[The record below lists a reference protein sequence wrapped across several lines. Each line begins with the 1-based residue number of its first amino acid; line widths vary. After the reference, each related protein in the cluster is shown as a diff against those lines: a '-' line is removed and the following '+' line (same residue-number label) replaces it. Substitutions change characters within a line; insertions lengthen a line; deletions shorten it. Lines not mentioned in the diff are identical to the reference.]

1 MKSSLYHRYDVTDLR
16 KHITLTKI
24 PYTPC
29 FHVKCRCLCLQTE
42 PVLPVYDRPQL
53 SSSLPS
59 RLQNVCLC
67 LSRFTSD
74 VPIPTIYINTQRVQ
88 LLSLNK
94 PTVFSDTPSFRNH
107 SADFV
112 PKKHFLLSMLET
124 VQRCFWTAVYIF
136 KKYAKL
142 LIAMWLTSWKTQ
154 PIQQLSSLLAVCWQ
168 SAESAMLL
176 SFLPFY
182 TKCPK

>member
-29 FHVKCRCLCLQTE
+29 FHVKYRCLCLRAE

-88 LLSLNK
+88 RLSLNK
-94 PTVFSDTPSFRNH
+94 PTVFSDTPSFRNYSNMLILFPRNISYYQCWKQF
-107 SADFV
+107 SAAFELRCI
-112 PKKHFLLSMLET
+112 FSRS
-124 VQRCFWTAVYIF
+124 VQNY
-136 KKYAKL
+136 
-142 LIAMWLTSWKTQ
+142 
-154 PIQQLSSLLAVCWQ
+154 SLQCGSHLGKPNRF
-168 SAESAMLL
+168 SNSH
-176 SFLPFY
+176 PY
-182 TKCPK
+182 